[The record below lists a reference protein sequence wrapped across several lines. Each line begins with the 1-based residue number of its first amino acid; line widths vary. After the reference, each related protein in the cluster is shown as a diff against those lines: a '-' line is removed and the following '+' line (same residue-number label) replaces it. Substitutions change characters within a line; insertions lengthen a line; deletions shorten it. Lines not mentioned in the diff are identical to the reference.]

1 MDNFKRAIYMC
12 ALDLISLPQKPY
24 VCEAL
29 SAAFEEIIGRQPT
42 DSTELQEYFPEFYN
56 LTDCKTWVK
65 PESLDTIYARSWDNY
80 ANFRGWWTHFWQ
92 APRIRILNCILNTY

>member
-1 MDNFKRAIYMC
+1 MDNLKRAIYMR
-12 ALDLISLPQKPY
+12 ALDLISLSEKPY

-56 LTDCKTWVK
+56 LIDYKTWVK
-65 PESLDTIYARSWDNY
+65 PGSLDTIYARSWNTY
-80 ANFRGWWTHFWQ
+80 ANFRGWWMRSWQ